1 MFKLL
6 KKLLTIFLNL
16 RIYFKNP
23 SQCDFVIYDRTIGKA
38 LKSYLD
44 LNKFF
49 ILETRKE
56 SLYLFLFFKSLFKNK
71 SNWNYKSYINEVI
84 LKVRPKIIITNIDN
98 NKNFW
103 SLKKK
108 FINIQTVFV
117 QNGFRNNQDNDI
129 FGELNKNDEK
139 SYLVDKMFVF
149 NDEIGKKYSN
159 YITGDII
166 PIGSLNNNRVVIK
179 KEKSQGILFISEWG
193 PNRKWK
199 NRSVESKNNFFYPEK
214 YLFSLLVDF
223 ANRNK
228 IKLNVLG
235 RPEKIGYPGDKK
247 EEFNFFYE
255 IAGNKN
261 WNYLNTL
268 GSGDESYNLIDSS
281 NLVVTISSTLGY
293 ESLARGK
300 KTVFFSCRGL
310 KMKNSNSYKF
320 AWPSDLPDNGPFWSN
335 ADDPKDFY
343 RIMNNL
349 IQIKQ
354 EEWLKVVEPY
364 LSKCMNYDYGNSKF
378 LKEMENLKVPTKN
391 N

>member
-149 NDEIGKKYSN
+149 NDEIGKN
-159 YITGDII
+159 TQIT
-166 PIGSLNNNRVVIK
+166 
-179 KEKSQGILFISEWG
+179 
-193 PNRKWK
+193 
-199 NRSVESKNNFFYPEK
+199 
-214 YLFSLLVDF
+214 
-223 ANRNK
+223 
-228 IKLNVLG
+228 
-235 RPEKIGYPGDKK
+235 
-247 EEFNFFYE
+247 
-255 IAGNKN
+255 
-261 WNYLNTL
+261 
-268 GSGDESYNLIDSS
+268 
-281 NLVVTISSTLGY
+281 
-293 ESLARGK
+293 
-300 KTVFFSCRGL
+300 
-310 KMKNSNSYKF
+310 
-320 AWPSDLPDNGPFWSN
+320 
-335 ADDPKDFY
+335 
-343 RIMNNL
+343 
-349 IQIKQ
+349 
-354 EEWLKVVEPY
+354 
-364 LSKCMNYDYGNSKF
+364 
-378 LKEMENLKVPTKN
+378 
-391 N
+391 